1 MKFGR
6 KEKVLTVFAFIF
18 LFLAVLSFVFSSA
31 IFASFADVVK
41 TGGGT
46 LGDAVAASILVL
58 IFLISALAFLMFDV
72 AGIIFGGV
80 MIKLSEKRWRTF
92 FIVDVSATAAMLA
105 AVAAM
110 FLILII

>member
-1 MKFGR
+1 MRFGR
-6 KEKVLTVFAFIF
+6 KEKVLTIFAFIF
-18 LFLAVLSFVFSSA
+18 LFFAFISFVFSSVV
-31 IFASFADVVK
+31 FASFADVIK

-58 IFLISALAFLMFDV
+58 IFLISALAFLIFDV
-72 AGIIFGGV
+72 AGMIFGGV

-92 FIVDVSATAAMLA
+92 FIADVSASAAMLV

-110 FLILII
+110 LLIIII